1 MGEMVKPVY
10 ALVGSDGLLQQE
22 ALGEIVREVGADV
35 QKVDVDGETAELAE
49 VLDELRSFA
58 MFGSGKVVAVRN
70 ADEFISRFREQLED
84 YVAKPSDSATLVL
97 RVASLPSNQRIYKAI
112 GKTGEVVACQPPKD
126 LKGWIV
132 RRGRSHHQLTIRVE
146 AADLLADLIG
156 DDLGRIDNELGKLA
170 LGKLSSSSA
179 GSELSA
185 DEVGDSVAFGR
196 EREMWDLTNALAG
209 GDPAEAVRR
218 WRQLVQG
225 DSSAEFRAVTW
236 LCIWLENVRK
246 ALAMLRRG
254 DNAFT
259 IGQALRIWPRE
270 MQQKFVETVKSLG
283 EGGRKRAVDL
293 LAEIDY
299 QTKTGVGDAAGN
311 VERFLLALAGES
323 GGTRGA
329 SLDGARDRSHRC

>member
-1 MGEMVKPVY
+1 MEAIVDAQPAGRKTGCTMPKPVY
-10 ALVGSDGLLQQE
+10 ALVGADGLLQQE
-22 ALGEIVREVGADV
+22 ALAGIVREIGADV
-35 QKVDVDGETAELAE
+35 QRVDADGETAELAD

-112 GKTGEVVACQPPKD
+112 SKSGEIVQCQPPKD

-132 RRGRSHHQLTIRVE
+132 KRGQSHHKLTISAE

-170 LGKLSSSSA
+170 LASGSSRIN
-179 GSELSA
+179 A
-185 DEVGDSVAFGR
+185 DDIGQSVAFQR
-196 EREMWDLTNALAG
+196 EREMWDLTNALGG

-225 DSSAEFRAVTW
+225 DSSAEFRAVAW

-246 ALAMLRRG
+246 ALAMLKRG

-259 IGQALRIWPRE
+259 IGQTLRIWPRE
-270 MQQKFVETVKSLG
+270 VQQKFVETVKSLG
-283 EGGRKRAVDL
+283 EEGRRRAVDL
-293 LAEIDY
+293 LAELDY

-311 VERFLLALAGES
+311 VERFLVSLAGEPAVLR
-323 GGTRGA
+323 TA
-329 SLDGARDRSHRC
+329 AK